1 MLLCLVKNWM
11 KNRGSTKAELRIERR
26 EFERCF
32 IGRAWIGGPASS
44 ELDCRPMH
52 EGTSSRRCITDRNCV
67 VCKHLVPPFLFYYLS
82 ELLGMLLVRSDIAWA
97 SADSLLSVELLPV
110 ITEVVMVY
118 FLIVMVR
125 LIVVWVGIRSF
136 RARS

>member
-1 MLLCLVKNWM
+1 
-11 KNRGSTKAELRIERR
+11 
-26 EFERCF
+26 
-32 IGRAWIGGPASS
+32 
-44 ELDCRPMH
+44 
-52 EGTSSRRCITDRNCV
+52 
-67 VCKHLVPPFLFYYLS
+67 
-82 ELLGMLLVRSDIAWA
+82 MLLVRSDIAWA